1 MATCK
6 QLLLLPSHG
15 NALSSLEKS
24 EKVTVEMM
32 MN

>member
-6 QLLLLPSHG
+6 QLLLLLLLPSHG

-24 EKVTVEMM
+24 DKKSDS
-32 MN
+32 